1 VSTPIAFGKLMQ
13 WLAKN
18 SIRRQ
23 LMMGVVAVHA
33 VLMTL
38 FVFDMVERQRDFLH
52 RQSMTQSSSLANALA
67 TNSISWILAND
78 VAGMEEVIHSLQRYP
93 DLRYAM
99 LLSPN
104 GRVLAHSDRS
114 KVGLY
119 VEDGVSRSLLQP
131 PATARTLVATRALID
146 VAVPVFAGKRHIG
159 WARIG
164 LGQDSVASNLEKVSR
179 DGTLYTLAAI
189 IIGMLF
195 SAWLAR
201 HATRGLNR
209 LLEVTE
215 QTRLGRRDIRTNLS
229 QSDEIGA
236 LGRGVDAMLDAV
248 TESEEKV
255 KLLLDS
261 TAEGIYGSN
270 LDGNCIFCNA
280 AAVRLLGYSRADEL
294 LGKNMHQ
301 LTHHSYPDGRPYPAH
316 ECRGLEAVNSGAGIH
331 IEDEVFWK
339 ADGQAMPVE
348 YWAYPVHRNG
358 MSIGSVVTFND
369 ITDKLR
375 AEKQMQLSAKVF
387 EDSCEGIIVTDAH
400 NIIVAVNNA
409 FTKITGYTREEV
421 LWQNPRIL
429 KSGEHGPDFYAA
441 MWQSITKQGHWQ
453 GEIWSRRKN
462 GEIYPEWLSISTVTD
477 VRGAITHYIGWL
489 ADISERKSA
498 DERIRYLAQYDA
510 LTGLPNRALFQDRLL
525 QAMANAQ
532 RDGEKFAVLFLDL
545 DRFKTIN
552 DSLGHP
558 IGDRLLQQAAARLTA
573 SVRPIDTVSRQGG
586 DEFVIILLQI
596 KNAADPALL
605 AQKILTSISQPYDID
620 DLELHVTPS
629 IGIAIYPEDGRDT
642 ESLIKNADAAMYH
655 AKENGRNNY
664 QYFTENLNARAF
676 ERLSLENS
684 LRRALERR
692 EFLLHYQPL
701 VNLGSGA
708 IIGAEALI
716 RWQHPDFGLV
726 PPDKFIPVAED
737 CGLIVPIGE
746 WVIQEACRQNKAWQ
760 DAGLAPIPVA
770 VNISALQFRQKN
782 LEEVIQRIL
791 TESGLAAGHL
801 EIELTESVI
810 MKGAE
815 STVETLLRFKKMG
828 LRLSVDDFGT
838 GYSSLSYLKRFPIDK
853 LKIDRSFVRDV
864 SIDPDDA
871 AIASAIIAMAH
882 RLRLRVIAEGV
893 ESQDQLDF
901 LRQEGCDE
909 AQGYHYS
916 KPLPAD
922 GMERLLREGKS
933 LPSQPK

>member
-1 VSTPIAFGKLMQ
+1 MSTHIALGKLTQ
-13 WLAKN
+13 WLGKN

-23 LMMGVVAVHA
+23 LMMGVATIIA

-38 FVFDMVERQRDFLH
+38 FVLDMEERQRDFLH
-52 RQSMTQSSSLANALA
+52 RQSVAQSSSLASTLA
-67 TNSISWILAND
+67 TNSISRILASD
-78 VAGMEEVIHSLQRYP
+78 VAGMEEVIHSLRRYP
-93 DLRYAM
+93 DLHYAM
-99 LLSPN
+99 LLSPS
-104 GRVLAHSDRS
+104 GRILAHSDRS
-114 KVGLY
+114 KIGLY
-119 VEDGVSRSLLQP
+119 AEDAASRSLLRP
-131 PATARTLVATRALID
+131 PATARTLLEARSLID
-146 VAVPVFAGKRHIG
+146 VAVPVFAGTRHIG

-164 LGQDSVASNLEKVSR
+164 LGQDSVASNLEIISR
-179 DGTLYTLAAI
+179 DGTLYTLAAM

-195 SAWLAR
+195 SAWVAR
-201 HATRGLNR
+201 HATRGLSR
-209 LLEVTE
+209 LHDVTE
-215 QTRLGRRDIRTNLS
+215 QTRLGRRDIRANLS
-229 QSDEIGA
+229 QGNEIGA
-236 LGRGVDAMLDAV
+236 LGRGVDAMLDAIS
-248 TESEEKV
+248 ESEEKV

-270 LDGNCIFCNA
+270 LDGTCVFCNP
-280 AAVRLLGYSRADEL
+280 AAVRLLGYARPDEL
-294 LGKNMHQ
+294 LGKNIHQ
-301 LTHHSYPDGRPYPAH
+301 LTHHSHPDGRPYPVH
-316 ECRGLEAVNSGAGIH
+316 ECRGLEAVKSGAGIH

-339 ADGQAMPVE
+339 ADGQAIPVE
-348 YWAYPVHRNG
+348 YWAYPVLRNG
-358 MSIGSVVTFND
+358 VIIGSVVTFND
-369 ITDKLR
+369 ITDKLH
-375 AEKQMQLSAKVF
+375 AEKQMRLSAKVF
-387 EDSCEGIIVTDAH
+387 ENSREGVIITDADNRIVT
-400 NIIVAVNNA
+400 VNNA
-409 FTKITGYTREEV
+409 FTEITGYTREEA

-429 KSGEHGPDFYAA
+429 KSGEHGPDFYTA

-462 GEIYPEWLSISTVTD
+462 GEVYPEWLSISTVTD
-477 VRGAITHYIGWL
+477 TRGAITHYIGLL

-573 SVRPIDTVSRQGG
+573 SVRPIDTVCRQGG

-605 AQKILTSISQPYDID
+605 AQKILASISQPYDID

-801 EIELTESVI
+801 EIELTESAI

-893 ESQDQLDF
+893 ENQDQLDF
-901 LRQEGCDE
+901 LLQEGCDE

-922 GMERLLREGKS
+922 GLERLLREGKP